1 MKRMAVV
8 TGGLGALGRA
18 VTAKLVSDGWV
29 VVIIDA
35 AAPAATVAGQVKPVN
50 VHAPV
55 DLRSVASVEAVRNLI
70 QSESQPICALVNIAG
85 GFRWETL
92 GDGAIATWDAMYETN
107 LKTAV
112 TACKVFLPA
121 LVASANSAIVNVG
134 AASAARA
141 AAGMGAYAA
150 SKSGVLRLTEA
161 LAEENKDRGV
171 RVNAVLPGI
180 IDTPAN
186 RQAMPDA
193 DVSRWV
199 KPQMVAEV
207 VAFLLSDAASGV
219 TGAGVPVTGRL

>member
-18 VTAKLVSDGWV
+18 VTAKLVTDGWV
-29 VVIIDA
+29 VAIIDA
-35 AAPAATVAGQVKPVN
+35 AAPTGNYAGHVKPEN

-55 DLRSVASVEAVRNLI
+55 DLRSVAAVEAIRNAI
-70 QSESQPICALVNIAG
+70 QADSPPICALVNIAG

-92 GDGAIATWDAMYETN
+92 GDGAIETWDAMYETN

-121 LVASANSAIVNVG
+121 LAAADGSAIVNVG
-134 AASAARA
+134 AAAAARA

-161 LAEENKDRGV
+161 LADESKDRGV

-193 DVSRWV
+193 DRSRWV
-199 KPQMVAEV
+199 SPEMIAEV
-207 VAFLLSDAASGV
+207 VAFLLSDASRGV
-219 TGAGVPVTGRL
+219 TGVGIPVTGRL